1 MNWSDYLFFTY
12 GKDIIHPYDEHNV
25 QPNSYDLTLD
35 DVIKIPTETGWIDQN
50 LPYKISVGC
59 FILASTKERVKIPQ
73 GAVGTVVGKSSIARL
88 GIAVEFAGLID
99 TGFDGQITLEIQN
112 MAHPI
117 TLNPGMKIAQLEI
130 EDSYPVKKMYGECG
144 NHYQNQKG
152 ATLSWMENEANV

>member
-1 MNWSDYLFFTY
+1 MNWSDYLFY
-12 GKDIIHPYDEHNV
+12 ARGKNIIYPYDERNV

-35 DVIKIPTETGWIDQN
+35 DTIKIPVETGWIDQN
-50 LPYKISVGC
+50 LPYEIPVGC
-59 FILASTKERVKIPQ
+59 FLLASTKERVKIPQ
-73 GAVGTVVGKSSIARL
+73 CAVGRVVGKSSIARL

-99 TGFDGQITLEIQN
+99 TGFDGEITLEIKN